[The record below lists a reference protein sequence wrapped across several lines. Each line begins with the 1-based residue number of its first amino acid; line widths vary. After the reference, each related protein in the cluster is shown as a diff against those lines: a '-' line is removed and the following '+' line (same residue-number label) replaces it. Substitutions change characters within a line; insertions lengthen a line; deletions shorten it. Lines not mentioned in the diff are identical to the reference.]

1 MIVNVFKKG
10 EELHCKLP
18 DLITRSVGRIM
29 YETIRNSLPA
39 MSDGETLVLDFA
51 GIKVIDSSCIDEMLI
66 RLLLDSV
73 ESAKM
78 FYVKLR
84 NFSKIAEINIDLV
97 LRSYS
102 NFKNKKIV
110 VITENI
116 CHNNVF
122 FIGPLTDSEKNIVE
136 FLRINKSATLSEIVN
151 FSGLPMPEARK
162 ILNELFAM
170 RVVKK
175 DKEGML
181 LAV

>member
-1 MIVNVFKKG
+1 MIVNVFKKA

-18 DLITRSVGRIM
+18 DLITRPVGRIM
-29 YETIRNSLPA
+29 YETIRNSVPA

-51 GIKVIDSSCIDEMLI
+51 GIKVIDSSFIDEMLI

-78 FYVKLR
+78 FYIKLR

-102 NFKNKKIV
+102 NYKNKKIV

-122 FIGPLTDSEKNIVE
+122 FIGPLSESEKNIVE
-136 FLRINKSATLSEIVN
+136 FLRINKSATLAEVVN
-151 FSGLPMPEARK
+151 FSGLPIPEARK
-162 ILNELFAM
+162 LLNELFSM
-170 RVVKK
+170 RIAKK
-175 DKEGML
+175 DNEGMF